1 MEMKNICGKI
11 PLELHAKVRGEIEQR
26 EISTQ
31 EFLQQVIEEHFMEKG
46 VEQMAARTI
55 AVQVTEELFGRLK
68 AAVAWKGC
76 KQKDFL
82 ISIIEKA
89 IEEVEAEQENARR
102 EKEALA
108 SQEEETEE
116 GLEEAE
122 GEPEEAEEEPEE
134 TDEEPEEA
142 EGEPEEAEEEPERTG
157 EEGESEEP
165 EPTEESKKVLP
176 DGETENAGAEM
187 NEPETIDEDE
197 EPEEAIGA

>member
-102 EKEALA
+102 EKDLA

-116 GLEEAE
+116 GSEEAE
-122 GEPEEAEEEPEE
+122 GEPEE

-165 EPTEESKKVLP
+165 EPTEEPKKVLP

>member
-1 MEMKNICGKI
+1 MKNICGKI

-82 ISIIEKA
+82 RRYVVCISFRKFQFIPIRKTV
-89 IEEVEAEQENARR
+89 I
-102 EKEALA
+102 
-108 SQEEETEE
+108 
-116 GLEEAE
+116 
-122 GEPEEAEEEPEE
+122 
-134 TDEEPEEA
+134 
-142 EGEPEEAEEEPERTG
+142 
-157 EEGESEEP
+157 
-165 EPTEESKKVLP
+165 
-176 DGETENAGAEM
+176 
-187 NEPETIDEDE
+187 
-197 EPEEAIGA
+197 

>member
-26 EISTQ
+26 DISTQ

-68 AAVAWKGC
+68 AVLAWKGC

-82 ISIIEKA
+82 TSIIEKA
-89 IEEVEAEQENARR
+89 IEEIEAEQENARR

-108 SQEEETEE
+108 SQEEESEETEE
-116 GLEEAE
+116 
-122 GEPEEAEEEPEE
+122 EPEEAEEEPA
-134 TDEEPEEA
+134 EA
-142 EGEPEEAEEEPERTG
+142 EGEPESAGEECEAEE
-157 EEGESEEP
+157 SEL
-165 EPTEESKKVLP
+165 TEETENVLP
-176 DGETENAGAEM
+176 AGEPENAGAEM
-187 NEPETIDEDE
+187 NEPEKIDEEE
-197 EPEEAIGA
+197 EPGEAIEA

>member
-89 IEEVEAEQENARR
+89 IEEVEAE
-102 EKEALA
+102 
-108 SQEEETEE
+108 
-116 GLEEAE
+116 
-122 GEPEEAEEEPEE
+122 
-134 TDEEPEEA
+134 
-142 EGEPEEAEEEPERTG
+142 EEEPERTG

-165 EPTEESKKVLP
+165 EPTEEPKKVLP

>member
-46 VEQMAARTI
+46 VEQMATRTI

-116 GLEEAE
+116 GSEEAE
-122 GEPEEAEEEPEE
+122 GEPEE

-165 EPTEESKKVLP
+165 EPTEEPKKVLP

>member
-116 GLEEAE
+116 GS
-122 GEPEEAEEEPEE
+122 
-134 TDEEPEEA
+134 
-142 EGEPEEAEEEPERTG
+142 EEPERTG

-165 EPTEESKKVLP
+165 EPTEEPKKVLP

>member
-68 AAVAWKGC
+68 AVVAWKGC

-89 IEEVEAEQENARR
+89 VREIEDEQENARR
-102 EKEALA
+102 EREIAA
-108 SQEEETEE
+108 SQQED
-116 GLEEAE
+116 AE
-122 GEPEEAEEEPEE
+122 GAEEEPEGIE
-134 TDEEPEEA
+134 EEPEGAGEEPEET
-142 EGEPEEAEEEPERTG
+142 EEEPETG
-157 EEGESEEP
+157 EVEV
-165 EPTEESKKVLP
+165 TEESEAVLP
-176 DGETENAGAEM
+176 DGKPEDTGAEL
-187 NEPETIDEDE
+187 D
-197 EPEEAIGA
+197 EPEENDEGEEPIEA

>member
-116 GLEEAE
+116 GSEEAE

-142 EGEPEEAEEEPERTG
+142 EGEPEEEPERTG

-176 DGETENAGAEM
+176 DGETENVGAEM
-187 NEPETIDEDE
+187 NEQGTIDEDE